1 MAPALVF
8 ALPRAE
14 QGHGLA
20 PLHPRRQRV
29 DGRQLRL
36 QRRVRMGMV
45 AMKLRRA
52 AQV

>member
-8 ALPRAE
+8 ALPLAE

-20 PLHPRRQRV
+20 RLHPRRPRV
-29 DGRQLRL
+29 DGRLLRL
-36 QRRVRMGMV
+36 QRGADGHV